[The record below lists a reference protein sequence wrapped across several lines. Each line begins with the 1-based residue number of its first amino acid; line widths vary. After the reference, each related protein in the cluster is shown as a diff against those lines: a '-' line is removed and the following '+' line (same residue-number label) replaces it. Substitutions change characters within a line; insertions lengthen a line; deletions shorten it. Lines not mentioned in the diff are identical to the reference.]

1 MELDSEESEWFHFLP
16 VLPMTP
22 RLLESQ
28 AERGELTKQNVS
40 SRSPA
45 LSV

>member
-1 MELDSEESEWFHFLP
+1 MVSFSSSSAYDSEVYDP
-16 VLPMTP
+16 VKT

>member
-1 MELDSEESEWFHFLP
+1 MVSFSSSSAYDSK
-16 VLPMTP
+16 VYDQVKT

-28 AERGELTKQNVS
+28 TEMEELTKQNVS
-40 SRSPA
+40 SLSPA